1 MRRALTIAL
10 GVALALPA
18 VASAHPGHGPEQV
31 LIARGAFALPKVTVG
46 TGDTVLWL
54 WSGPD
59 VEHSVTADPGQ
70 NESFDSDPSGT
81 PSHRIFDVYSHRF
94 TQLGRFTYHC
104 RVHPDTMRGEVE
116 VVALPSTNDRR
127 RPSITRVRVRA
138 GRLRFTASERATV
151 LVRIERRHLRR
162 WRASR
167 DLDVKARRGRNRVR
181 LPLRGLEPGSYR
193 IRMTAYDAADN
204 RSRTLQRRFRLG

>member
-18 VASAHPGHGPEQV
+18 AASAHPGHGAESV
-31 LIARGAFALPKVTVG
+31 LVARGAFTLPKVTVG

-70 NESFDSDPSGT
+70 AESFDSDPSGT
-81 PSHRIFDVYSHRF
+81 PSHRIFDAYSHRF

-116 VVALPSTNDRR
+116 VVAPPSTNDRR
-127 RPSITRVRVRA
+127 RPSISRVRVRA
-138 GRLRFTASERATV
+138 GRLRFTVSERATV

-167 DLDVKARRGRNRVR
+167 DFDVNARRGRNRVR
-181 LPLRGLEPGSYR
+181 LPVRGLEPGSYR

-204 RSRTLQRRFRLG
+204 RSRTLQRRFRLV